1 MHSGPPALPSTP
13 PDLTPAHLLAML
25 LPAVHAP
32 QASSHGIPAWTSPP
46 RCFISILSQ
55 GEFLPTLLSRRNTL
69 WVVILSL
76 PKAACGSQL
85 HVFCEPE
92 ATSQASLGAPESRCV
107 LTPTAQSH
115 FLSFQR
121 KCVEGVLTLSS
132 LLLSVHVHFSSE
144 LRSLFYF
151 EHLKL
156 TLSVSILTSLM
167 DSRWVSRLPVSSSGY
182 AFYFPCFST
191 LVSQS
196 SLD

>member
-1 MHSGPPALPSTP
+1 MGAGCTSDSPWRWLHLCRAVLVKSLQGRWLVPVMHSGPPALPSTP

-107 LTPTAQSH
+107 LTPTAQSY

-121 KCVEGVLTLSS
+121 KCVEGVRTLSS
-132 LLLSVHVHFSSE
+132 LLLLVHVHFSNE
-144 LRSLFYF
+144 LCSLF
-151 EHLKL
+151 LL
-156 TLSVSILTSLM
+156 
-167 DSRWVSRLPVSSSGY
+167 
-182 AFYFPCFST
+182 
-191 LVSQS
+191 
-196 SLD
+196 